1 MSATASTRPS
11 SKTTPPLTDEQL
23 IWRAAARAI
32 SRIDLALRAGR
43 HPRRPANRAIN
54 RVAEIPRE
62 VTAGTLHPAIAALEL
77 LRAELRLKRL
87 DLQPAAPAAP
97 KAPAAV
103 AVAEVPS
110 GEEWEPGDP
119 ILHPYDPNPPVILPM
134 DLHDT
139 PEDRAAVRKAREA
152 RNAG

>member
-1 MSATASTRPS
+1 MSAPRPS

-43 HPRRPANRAIN
+43 HPRRPANKAFN
-54 RVAEIPRE
+54 RLGEIPRE

-77 LRAELRLKRL
+77 LRVELRLKRL
-87 DLQPAAPAAP
+87 DLQPAAP
-97 KAPAAV
+97 KAT
-103 AVAEVPS
+103 AVAEIPS

-134 DLHDT
+134 DLDYT
-139 PEDRAAVRKAREA
+139 PEDWAAVRKAREA
-152 RNAG
+152 RNA